1 MLFLLFLS
9 KSLLPLHKDCA
20 IKKKQWNPTQKL
32 SLFFT
37 ALELQE
43 EGKNAIES
51 PTSPSAID
59 VGPEGYFLG
68 TYALLFAIV

>member
-1 MLFLLFLS
+1 VLL
-9 KSLLPLHKDCA
+9 KKNNETQHK
-20 IKKKQWNPTQKL
+20 KL